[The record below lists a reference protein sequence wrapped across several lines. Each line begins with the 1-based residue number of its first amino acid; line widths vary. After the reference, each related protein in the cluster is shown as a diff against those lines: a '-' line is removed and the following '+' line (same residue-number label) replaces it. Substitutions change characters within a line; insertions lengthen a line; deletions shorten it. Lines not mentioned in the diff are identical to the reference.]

1 MWFPELVVLAL
12 SDVRSEPGNRLNN
25 DDKAYMIRKLAAYLL
40 AVIVAYILAS
50 ITATQSVIARLAE
63 MGVEVNFADRLKM
76 TLQDIAGMAGMFL
89 PMIAA
94 AFLAAFLV
102 AALFCLWLGRR
113 PIALYVLAG
122 SVALIA
128 IHLTLNLAVGITPV
142 AIARTMG
149 GLLVQGLAGAVGA
162 YFYAYTNRWT

>member
-1 MWFPELVVLAL
+1 MYTTLVVLAL
-12 SDVRSEPGNRLNN
+12 PNVRSETGSMLNN

-50 ITATQSVIARLAE
+50 ITATQSVIAQLAE
-63 MGVEVNFADRLKM
+63 LGIEVNFVDRLIM

-102 AALFCLWLGRR
+102 AALICRWIGRK
-113 PIALYVLAG
+113 PIVIYVLAG
-122 SVALIA
+122 AVALTTS
-128 IHLTLNLAVGITPV
+128 HLTLYLAFGIMPL
-142 AIARTMG
+142 AIAKTTG
-149 GLLVQGLAGAVGA
+149 GLLIQGLAGAVGA
-162 YFYAYTNRWT
+162 YLYAYMNRWT

>member
-1 MWFPELVVLAL
+1 
-12 SDVRSEPGNRLNN
+12 
-25 DDKAYMIRKLAAYLL
+25 MIRKLAAYLL

-63 MGVEVNFADRLKM
+63 LGVEVSFANRLTI

-94 AFLAAFLV
+94 AFLVAFMV
-102 AALFCLWLGRR
+102 TALLCRWLGRR
-113 PIALYVLAG
+113 PVALYVLAG
-122 SVALIA
+122 AVALIA

-142 AIARTMG
+142 AIARTMA
-149 GLLVQGLAGAVGA
+149 GLLIQGLAGAVGA
-162 YFYAYTNRWT
+162 YLYAYTNRWT

>member
-40 AVIVAYILAS
+40 AVIVAYLLAS
-50 ITATQSVIARLAE
+50 ITATQSVIAQLAE
-63 MGVEVNFADRLKM
+63 LGIEVNFVDRLIM

-102 AALFCLWLGRR
+102 AALLCRWMGRR
-113 PIALYVLAG
+113 PIVLYVLAG
-122 SVALIA
+122 AVALIA
-128 IHLTLNLAVGITPV
+128 IHLTLYLAFGVMPV
-142 AIARTMG
+142 AIATTTG
-149 GLLVQGLAGAVGA
+149 GLLIQGLAGAVGA
-162 YFYAYTNRWT
+162 YLYTYMNRWT